1 MGRQGDADSMRTRAR
16 HLCVPLLII
25 LLLSAACV
33 TGPGQQTPA
42 PATPAGQ
49 ATPAATTPLPGGSPA
64 VTPSPGV
71 PDLTN
76 QGSPL
81 AARFTGSGSQTPL
94 QEPGQSIGLKLVA
107 DGLVA
112 PMMLTGSPDIRGRL
126 FIVDQVGLIR
136 IVTRDGVLLEKPFL
150 DLRDRVAAL
159 SPSYDERGL
168 LGLAFHPRF
177 ENNGRFYV
185 FYSAPLRAGAPAGWS
200 CTNRISEFRVS
211 ATDPDV
217 ADPASERV
225 ILEVD
230 KPAQNHNGGQ
240 IRFGPDG
247 YLYIPLGD
255 GGGAGDTG
263 TGHTPGTGNAQNLAT
278 LLGKILR
285 IDVDSTSAGKEYA
298 IPRDNPFAFKE
309 PALPEIYA
317 SGLRNPAYASF
328 DYYVT
333 KHYLVASAGQ
343 SLFESVFVVLPG
355 GNYGWNL
362 REGTH
367 CFDPANP
374 ARPPP
379 EGCPVT
385 GSRGEPLI
393 GPIVETG
400 HDLGNTIVGGHLY
413 RGTLNLPL
421 TGRYIFGTWSDGFGG
436 TGNGALY
443 LATPPEGW
451 DISRYPHA
459 VSDLT
464 PSGNRMWTVSR
475 FTIANQKNGRVN
487 AFVRGFGEDN
497 QHEVYVMVS
506 QRPGPDPGSATGMVL
521 KMVPVASLPVGRM
534 EY

>member
-1 MGRQGDADSMRTRAR
+1 MGERGDAGTMHIKAK
-16 HLCVPLLII
+16 HLGVPLLILV
-25 LLLSAACV
+25 LLAACV
-33 TGPGQQTPA
+33 TGPGGETPA
-42 PATPAGQ
+42 PAQTTGQ
-49 ATPAATTPLPGGSPA
+49 AAPAVTAAQPGGSA
-64 VTPSPGV
+64 AGTPSPGI

-76 QGSPL
+76 QDSPL
-81 AARFTGSGSQTPL
+81 AATFTGSGSETPL
-94 QEPGQSIGLKLVA
+94 QEPGPGIGLTLLA
-107 DGLVA
+107 EGLVA

-150 DLRDRVAAL
+150 DLRDRMVAL

-177 ENNGRFYV
+177 ESNGRFFV
-185 FYSAPLRAGAPAGWS
+185 FYSAPLRPNATAGWS
-200 CTNRISEFRVS
+200 CTNRVSEFRVS
-211 ATDPDV
+211 AADPDV

-230 KPAQNHNGGQ
+230 NPARNHHGGQ

-247 YLYIPLGD
+247 FLYIPLGD

-263 TGHTPGTGNAQNLAT
+263 PGHTPGTGNAQDLT
-278 LLGKILR
+278 KLHGKILR
-285 IDVDSTSAGKEYA
+285 IDVDTTSAGKEYG
-298 IPRDNPFAFKE
+298 IPRDNPFAFSQ

-317 SGLRNPAYASF
+317 YGLRNPAYASF
-328 DYYVT
+328 DFYVT
-333 KHYLVASAGQ
+333 KQYLVASAGQ
-343 SLFESVFVVLPG
+343 NLFESVYVVLPG
-355 GNYGWNL
+355 GNYGWNI

-374 ARPPP
+374 SRPPRD
-379 EGCPVT
+379 GCPVT
-385 GSRGEPLI
+385 GARGEPLI

-451 DISRYPHA
+451 DISRYPHS
-459 VSDLT
+459 VSELT
-464 PSGNRMWTVSR
+464 PSGNRMWAVSR

-497 QHEVYVMVS
+497 QHEIYVMVS
-506 QRPGPDPGSATGMVL
+506 RTAGPDPGSSTGMVL
-521 KMVPVASLPVGRM
+521 KMVPVPTLPVGKTG
-534 EY
+534 Y